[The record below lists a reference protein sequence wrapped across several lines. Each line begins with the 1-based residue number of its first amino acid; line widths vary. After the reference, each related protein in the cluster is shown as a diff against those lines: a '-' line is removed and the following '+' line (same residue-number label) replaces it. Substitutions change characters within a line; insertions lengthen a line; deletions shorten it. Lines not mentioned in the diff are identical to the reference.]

1 MYRDD
6 PLDDEMELREIV
18 GDAPVDRLHQAS
30 GDLPGDPVLEAIDV
44 LRLLQG
50 WVDDRAAG
58 AWFTT
63 PQQRLEGR
71 TPVDTLADGG
81 ADEVLDAARA
91 WAAAQG

>member
-6 PLDDEMELREIV
+6 PLDDEMELRELV
-18 GDAPVDRLHQAS
+18 GDEPVDRLRDA
-30 GDLPGDPVLEAIDV
+30 DTDEDPLLVALDV

-50 WVDDRAAG
+50 WVDDDTAG

-63 PQQRLEGR
+63 PQQRLDGR
-71 TPVDTLADGG
+71 TPVDSLVAGET
-81 ADEVLDAARA
+81 DEVLDAARA